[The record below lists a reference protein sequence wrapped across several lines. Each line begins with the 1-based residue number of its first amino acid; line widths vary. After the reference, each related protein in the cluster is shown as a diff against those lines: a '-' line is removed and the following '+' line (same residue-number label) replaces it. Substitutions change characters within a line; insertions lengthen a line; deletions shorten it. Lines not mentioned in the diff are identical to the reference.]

1 MEPTFEHLASYL
13 KGWLGYFGPADG
25 IRRMS
30 DYWAVTHVLHNGYLE
45 SIGCSDL
52 LSMYEGIHSKSLN
65 RRDTRVRPV
74 V

>member
-1 MEPTFEHLASYL
+1 MELTFEHLADYL
-13 KGWLGYFGPADG
+13 RGWLGYFGPADV
-25 IRRMS
+25 RWRMS
-30 DYWAVTHVLHNGYLE
+30 NHWAVTHVLHNGYLE

-52 LSMYEGIHSKSLN
+52 LSMYEEIHSKSLN

>member
-1 MEPTFEHLASYL
+1 MELTFEHLANHL
-13 KGWLGYFGPADG
+13 RGWLGYFGPADG

-30 DYWAVTHVLHNGYLE
+30 EHWAVTHVLHNRYLE
-45 SIGCSDL
+45 SIGCPNL
-52 LSMYEGIHSKSLN
+52 LSMYEEIHSKSLN